1 MIITFGLSNMKWIII
16 ILLTLSVLMNIGCAY
31 ENNVQTTVT
40 QLPEK
45 KGQRAVY
52 IKKTTWGLSGDKR
65 IVVISNNAST
75 EFSPEPSSEYVY
87 DGLFTMFYKFES
99 DTIYVYTPI
108 VATVPKH
115 FKSAYAVVQKQLSNP
130 EIMSLLDDE
139 NYKRLHLIE
148 L

>member
-1 MIITFGLSNMKWIII
+1 
-16 ILLTLSVLMNIGCAY
+16 MNIGCAY

-87 DGLFTMFYKFES
+87 DGLFTLFYKF
-99 DTIYVYTPI
+99 
-108 VATVPKH
+108 
-115 FKSAYAVVQKQLSNP
+115 
-130 EIMSLLDDE
+130 
-139 NYKRLHLIE
+139 
-148 L
+148 